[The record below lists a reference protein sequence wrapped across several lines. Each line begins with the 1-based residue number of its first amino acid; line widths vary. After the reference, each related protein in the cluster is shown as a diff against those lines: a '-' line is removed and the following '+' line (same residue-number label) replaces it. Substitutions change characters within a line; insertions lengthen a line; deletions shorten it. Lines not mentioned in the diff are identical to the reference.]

1 MKNFSLKE
9 LYRIY
14 QKKILENSSDSELDS
29 IINLIEEKESKLNEN
44 TSATGGPSGAAGSS
58 SIGVGS
64 SGVALSNATTAGMG
78 GVVSPQPSAFPGAL
92 NGTDWINGGGKSGS
106 GDVSVPYNPSGK
118 NRVFQKVPMGKA
130 HGSRTGKKSRVKGID
145 LKNLSNILKNKNK
158 STDMKPREKKVLNFD
173 DFQKDKFSQVTKVK
187 EGKAYKSS
195 KPDKKIGKEGIKLT
209 DKKENFRT
217 EVKNLVKSHDDFSLK
232 QVGNDLSIHKD
243 GDHILQVM
251 FRDDYV
257 GVQKVGNK
265 FPKEFEYN
273 ELGKIKK
280 EIGDILKKEKE

>member
-1 MKNFSLKE
+1 MENFSLKE

-14 QKKILENSSDSELDS
+14 HKMILENSSDSELEV
-29 IINLIEEKESKLNEN
+29 ITNLIQQKESSINEN

-58 SIGVGS
+58 AVGIGS

-118 NRVFQKVPMGKA
+118 NRMFQKIPMGKS

-173 DFQKDKFSQVTKVK
+173 DFQKDKFTQVTKVK

-195 KPDKKIGKEGIKLT
+195 KPDKKIGKEGVRLT
-209 DKKENFRT
+209 DRKENFRT
-217 EVKNLVKSHDDFSLK
+217 EVKNLVKSYDGFTIKQIGNDFSISK
-232 QVGNDLSIHKD
+232 GE
-243 GDHILQVM
+243 DHILQVM

-257 GVQKVGNK
+257 GVQKTGNK

-280 EIGDILKKEKE
+280 EIGQILKSNED